1 MTKITVAA
9 TQMACGEN
17 MDENIDKA
25 ESAILK
31 AAKQGAQ
38 VVLLQELFST
48 PYFCKDE
55 KKEYFELAK
64 EVKGNPLLDRMSDL
78 AKELS
83 VVLPISFYER
93 GGNALFNSIMMI
105 DADGTQ
111 MGIYRKTH
119 IPHSPGYE
127 EKYYFSP
134 GDTGF
139 KVWPTKYGNFGVGV
153 CWDQWFPE
161 CARAM
166 ALMGADILLYP
177 TAIGIAS
184 YDKGYDCSH
193 QWQHVMMGH
202 AAANVIPVVAS
213 NRIGLE
219 VGESCQ
225 LEFFGQS
232 FITDET
238 GSKVAEAGRQEETV
252 LTATFDLEQIRKHR
266 DYFSLF
272 RDRRP
277 EMYDV
282 LLTLDGRLPKK
293 QYLG

>member
-1 MTKITVAA
+1 MSQVTVAA
-9 TQMACGEN
+9 TQMACSEN
-17 MDENIDKA
+17 TDENYKKA
-25 ESAILK
+25 EKVIRQ

-38 VVLLQELFST
+38 IILIQELFLT

-55 KKEYFELAK
+55 KAEYFEYAQ
-64 EVKGNPLLDRMSDL
+64 EVKNNSVLERMSEL
-78 AKELS
+78 ARELS

-93 GGNALFNSIMMI
+93 AGNTFFNSIMMI
-105 DADGTQ
+105 DPDGKQ

-119 IPHSPGYE
+119 IPHAPGYE

-139 KVWPTKYGNFGVGV
+139 KVWPTKYGNVGVGI

-177 TAIGIAS
+177 TAIGS
-184 YDKGYDCSH
+184 NPDDETDDCSAN
-193 QWQHVMMGH
+193 WQHVMMGH
-202 AAANVIPVVAS
+202 AAANVMPVCAS
-213 NRIGLE
+213 NRVGLE
-219 VGESCQ
+219 KGESC
-225 LEFFGQS
+225 EIKFFGRS
-232 FITDET
+232 FITDESGT
-238 GSKVAEAGRQEETV
+238 KVAEAGREEETV
-252 LTATFDLEQIRKHR
+252 LTSSFSFEELRKR
-266 DYFSLF
+266 RSSLTLF

-282 LLTLDGRLPKK
+282 LLTLDGRVTKNNI
-293 QYLG
+293 